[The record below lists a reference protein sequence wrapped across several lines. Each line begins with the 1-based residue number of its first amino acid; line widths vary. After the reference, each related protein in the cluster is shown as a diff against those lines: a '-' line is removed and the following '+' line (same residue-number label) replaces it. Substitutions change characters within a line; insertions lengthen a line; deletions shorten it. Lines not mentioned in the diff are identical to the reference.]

1 MSVESKVRAVTTL
14 RLKEMKDRG
23 EKIAMLT
30 SYDYSMAKIVD
41 AAGVDVILVGDS
53 AANVM
58 AGYETTVP
66 ITLDAMIYHA
76 RSVVRAVERALVVV
90 DLPFG
95 TYQGNS
101 KMALDSAI
109 RIMKETE
116 ADAVKLEG
124 GEEILESVERILTAG
139 IPIMGHLGLTP
150 QSIHKFG
157 TYTVRA
163 REEAEAEKLVRD
175 ARLLEEA
182 GCFAVVLEKI
192 PAVLAERVS
201 KELSIPTIGIG
212 AGGGTDGQVLV
223 IHDMLGINKG
233 FSPRFLLCCR
243 TAPGRPFCRCLLIF
257 LRHIR
262 FRRNTM
268 LIIIPL
274 VKRAYF
280 PHSQGGPI
288 PNGILCRPGDFFFR
302 IIAGRIRPLRLPV
315 RRLFRFAPD
324 KVSLHLLLSG
334 IHHRL
339 ILPLPC
345 LDFRQWPRLRSGLTG
360 KPPFTGAGGHK
371 LVELGIFRK
380 TVDERNQGTAVFD
393 KAGTGFHIGDVVH
406 LLVGNIQEFAQLF
419 PVRCRLIQH
428 DNEFGVGK
436 HGAGLN
442 RIQQIFH
449 ILGNCCGKSVALSEL
464 PPCRV
469 EEGGGKLIFKN
480 HMEFV
485 NEYMGSFSFLPVQ
498 GHTVQHSVCNDQQ
511 AGGLQLR
518 PQAVNVKHH
527 HPLVQV
533 HIALLSENIQ
543 RAGGVQLQGQCD
555 LLGFWFRLLQQGV
568 PQSAEGGNRS
578 CIGCIPVN
586 HRNAPVNNG
595 LVLRTHPFLVDLLD
609 QG

>member
-175 ARLLEEA
+175 AHLLEEA

-233 FSPRFLLCCR
+233 FSPRFL
-243 TAPGRPFCRCLLIF
+243 
-257 LRHIR
+257 
-262 FRRNTM
+262 RRYAD
-268 LIIIPL
+268 L
-274 VKRAYF
+274 
-280 PHSQGGPI
+280 
-288 PNGILCRPGDFFFR
+288 
-302 IIAGRIRPLRLPV
+302 
-315 RRLFRFAPD
+315 
-324 KVSLHLLLSG
+324 
-334 IHHRL
+334 
-339 ILPLPC
+339 
-345 LDFRQWPRLRSGLTG
+345 
-360 KPPFTGAGGHK
+360 
-371 LVELGIFRK
+371 
-380 TVDERNQGTAVFD
+380 
-393 KAGTGFHIGDVVH
+393 
-406 LLVGNIQEFAQLF
+406 
-419 PVRCRLIQH
+419 
-428 DNEFGVGK
+428 
-436 HGAGLN
+436 
-442 RIQQIFH
+442 
-449 ILGNCCGKSVALSEL
+449 
-464 PPCRV
+464 
-469 EEGGGKLIFKN
+469 
-480 HMEFV
+480 
-485 NEYMGSFSFLPVQ
+485 
-498 GHTVQHSVCNDQQ
+498 HTVMTD
-511 AGGLQLR
+511 
-518 PQAVNVKHH
+518 AVGRYVADVKSQDF
-527 HPLVQV
+527 PNEQ
-533 HIALLSENIQ
+533 EQ
-543 RAGGVQLQGQCD
+543 Y
-555 LLGFWFRLLQQGV
+555 
-568 PQSAEGGNRS
+568 
-578 CIGCIPVN
+578 
-586 HRNAPVNNG
+586 
-595 LVLRTHPFLVDLLD
+595 
-609 QG
+609 